1 MGFFS
6 NLKQDRKRWALTNLM
21 AHCQSWTPQKALVA
35 KGNRPLQITFD
46 DQLKALLYYH
56 LEEFTSGRELLQA
69 LEQNNFAKD
78 FIAPRDGI
86 KKSAF
91 FEAINTRGLDQLSD
105 LFTFLVKK
113 AGGAIPPKYRHL
125 GNLVAVDGSLIDA
138 CFSMNWADYSS
149 TSKKAKLHVGFDLN
163 YGIPKKVFLSN
174 GKQAERDFVDMIIAK
189 GETAV
194 MDRGYQ
200 CNKYFDRWQRD
211 EKQFVCRIQ
220 ERSTKTVIRE
230 LPLSVDSI
238 VFYDAIV
245 QLGTKGATLAK
256 EPVRLVGYRV
266 DRKDFWIAT
275 NRFDLAAEQVAEI
288 YKLRWNIETFFGWW
302 KRHCKVY
309 HLIARSQYGLMVQI
323 LGGLIT
329 YLLLALYCRKQHN
342 EPVSINRV
350 RELRNQIANEA
361 AELRVRRAKRQTM
374 VYKVKQLRP
383 RFKRA
388 KT

>member
-1 MGFFS
+1 MRLFT
-6 NLKQDRKRWALTNLM
+6 NLKQNRKPWVLQNLL
-21 AHCQSWTPQKALVA
+21 AQCQSWTPEKPLVA
-35 KGNRPLQITFD
+35 KGNRPLQLTFD

-56 LEEFTSGRELLQA
+56 LEEFTSGRELIQA

-78 FIAPRDGI
+78 YVAPEGGI
-86 KKSAF
+86 GKSAF
-91 FEAINTRGLDQLSD
+91 FDAINTRGLEQLSD

-113 AGGAIPPKYRHL
+113 AGGAIPPKYHDL
-125 GNLVAVDGSLIDA
+125 GNLVAIDGSLIDA
-138 CFSMNWADYSS
+138 CFSMDWADYSS
-149 TSKKAKLHVGFDLN
+149 SSKKAKLHVGFDLN
-163 YGIPKKVFLSN
+163 FGIPKKVFLSN
-174 GKQAERDFVDMIIAK
+174 GKQAERDFVDKIVDK

-200 CNKYFDRWQRD
+200 CNKHFDQWQRD
-211 EKQFVCRIQ
+211 GKQFICRIQ

-230 LPLSVDSI
+230 LPVSAGSI

-245 QLGTKGATLAK
+245 RLGTKTTLAEK
-256 EPVRLVGYRV
+256 PVRLVGYRA
-266 DRKDFWIAT
+266 DRKEFWVVT
-275 NRFDLAAEQVAEI
+275 NRLNLTAEEVAEI

-309 HLIARSQYGLMVQI
+309 HLIARSEYGLMVQI

-342 EPVSINRV
+342 EPVSISRV

-361 AELRVRRAKRQTM
+361 AERRVRRAKREKMQF
-374 VYKVKQLRP
+374 KIRQLPP
-383 RFKRA
+383 RLRTA
-388 KT
+388 KS